1 MPATGLLFINK
12 TAQSESLSRSQRK
25 ERHQIYRHVQPKN
38 RGQKRKRNRKGRES
52 SISTATA
59 TPDVEELSDY
69 ASESSSSSAIIV
81 KKEPAVDYV
90 GTGVAVELERAL
102 SSGPHLQLS
111 EKRSLTNLITNNA
124 TEPFDVFSVPLTS
137 ENLALLQYFE
147 YVSNPKTWY
156 PKSRMASNQLAPP
169 QVLLSILQSCLENEM
184 STRTLLA
191 SMATQMLFLEG
202 ITPVKNNAALLQ
214 EAMVSVRK
222 YIKKAPGPDE
232 RLILGIVLLA
242 YAEVHR
248 ANSKAARVH
257 ILAVKNLVDRLGGI
271 KTMAPYLQWW
281 IAAVDELTTIDL
293 LPSKPVFTPE
303 EVDPGMSNF
312 EYGGTKPLDLGQTIL
327 HGLCDPLARIMLE
340 LRAVRPTLDLAFS
353 TTFTGEFQGPSDLE
367 RWVHTRLWSIRT
379 RLLALDPTDK
389 LSDSVRLAAL
399 VWTYMIAPPGRR
411 RSMHVMAA
419 KLRMAMESVVL
430 AGWTASL
437 DLYYWVL
444 IIGSIGSEKNI
455 EDRDWFNHGILRL
468 SAETKAIKS
477 RLTLTVE
484 SIEEKLERVLYLQSV
499 HGLVLNELVRDLVFA
514 RISYASASP

>member
-1 MPATGLLFINK
+1 MPTSELLFINK

-38 RGQKRKRNRKGRES
+38 RGQKRKRHRKGRES
-52 SISTATA
+52 SPPPETV
-59 TPDVEELSDY
+59 TPDVEELSECGFE
-69 ASESSSSSAIIV
+69 ASGSSAIIV
-81 KKEPAVDYV
+81 KKEPAVDYI
-90 GTGVAVELERAL
+90 GSGVAVELERAL

-111 EKRSLTNLITNNA
+111 KKRSLTNLITNNA

-137 ENLALLQYFE
+137 ENLVLLQYFE

-202 ITPVKNNAALLQ
+202 ITPVKNNAALMQ

-222 YIKKAPGPDE
+222 YIKNAPGPDE

-303 EVDPGMSNF
+303 EVDPGITNF
-312 EYGGTKPLDLGQTIL
+312 EYGGTKPLELGQTIL
-327 HGLCDPLARIMLE
+327 YGLSDSLARIMLE

-379 RLLALDPTDK
+379 RLLALDTTDK

-399 VWTYMIAPPGRR
+399 VWAYMIAPPGRR

-419 KLRMAMESVVL
+419 KLRNAMESV
-430 AGWTASL
+430 ASASWATSL

-444 IIGSIGSEKNI
+444 IVGAIGSEKNV
-455 EDRDWFNHGILRL
+455 EDRNWFNHGILHL
-468 SAETKAIKS
+468 FSKDKAANS

-484 SIEEKLERVLYLQSV
+484 NLEEKLDRVLYLQSV
-499 HGLVLNELVRDLVFA
+499 HGLVLPELVRDLVFA
-514 RISYASASP
+514 RIGSASATA